1 MKKEGDTK
9 KIRIAFLGDSIT
21 EGYYG
26 KVFADLKE
34 LGTHGYLTNGAKN
47 GFKGYVYKIWE
58 KLNKQSKGD
67 K

>member
-21 EGYYG
+21 EGYDG
-26 KVFADLKE
+26 KAFADLKE
-34 LGTHGYLTNGAKN
+34 LGTHGYLINGAKN

-58 KLNKQSKGD
+58 KLNK
-67 K
+67 